1 MCIPIPTCYEPT
13 LCRAAAF
20 CEFGRALRSLPD
32 ELELDTGILNADG
45 GPAAASAPEADSDS
59 RATSLT
65 RPRATL
71 SFETDVGGVGYASP
85 LRSREN

>member
-1 MCIPIPTCYEPT
+1 MCIPTRYEPT

-20 CEFGRALRSLPD
+20 CELERALRSLPD
-32 ELELDTGILNADG
+32 ELELDTGMLNADG
-45 GPAAASAPEADSDS
+45 GPAAAAASAPEADSDN

-71 SFETDVGGVGYASP
+71 SFETDVGGVG
-85 LRSREN
+85 